1 VRIDSSLSEGGEH
14 GEVPG
19 GGAKEVA
26 GDDSGPSPAPAA

>member
-1 VRIDSSLSEGGEH
+1 MRIDSSSSGGGER

-26 GDDSGPSPAPAA
+26 GDDSDPSPAPAA